1 MAASSYDDRRTP
13 VVYRGERVPGLY
25 VRRDSSGAER
35 FELRRKLG
43 GKAVR
48 RTLDA
53 STVTDAIVEARR
65 VSVKV
70 ENTASLVGSPSTTLA
85 ELRDGFAD
93 WSASR
98 ASTIA
103 PSTRA
108 LYLTRIDTHALR
120 ILGRS
125 TRAADIGT
133 THLRTMIDTLR
144 NERASGSS
152 VRGVVT
158 ATSAMFRYAVRRGI
172 VATNPVRL
180 LERGDR
186 PSGKRQTEPRYLD
199 RKQIDLLLAEL
210 GDEYRPIAATLAF
223 AGLRVSEAL
232 ALRWRDV
239 DLNAGVLQV
248 RGTKTAG
255 SVARVPIIDVLAAEL
270 RKHRS
275 RLAGRGLQLTRPD
288 GLVFTQDRRNVLR
301 AVYRAGGDAG
311 LNPEGVEKIGCHD
324 LRHSCAGLLFAA
336 GMSAPTVAAVLRHAD
351 TRTTLTTYAGLVETD
366 RADLRRDLDVAFAG
380 GEQ

>member
-1 MAASSYDDRRTP
+1 MPTSSYDDRRSP

-25 VRRDSSGAER
+25 VRRDSDSGQR
-35 FELRRKLG
+35 FELRRKVG

-53 STVTDAIVEARR
+53 TTVTDAIAEARR
-65 VSVKV
+65 VTVKV
-70 ENTASLVGSPSTTLA
+70 ENAASLVGSTSTTLA

-108 LYLTRIDTHALR
+108 LYLTRLDTHALR

-125 TRAADIGT
+125 TKASDVT
-133 THLRTMIDTLR
+133 TAHLRTMIDKLKVE
-144 NERASGSS
+144 NASGSS

-158 ATSAMFRYAVRRGI
+158 ATSALFRYAVRRGI
-172 VATNPVRL
+172 VPTNPVRL

-186 PSGKRQTEPRYLD
+186 PTAKRQTEPRYLD
-199 RKQIDLLLAEL
+199 RPQIDRLLAEL
-210 GDEYRPIAATLAF
+210 GDEYRPIAAALAF

-232 ALRWRDV
+232 ALRWCDV
-239 DLNAGVLQV
+239 DIKVGTLHV
-248 RGTKTAG
+248 RGTKTRG
-255 SVARVPIIDVLAAEL
+255 SDAPVPIADPLAVEL
-270 RKHRS
+270 RDHRT
-275 RLAGRGLQLTRPD
+275 RLAERGLHLTRPD
-288 GLVFTQDRRNVLR
+288 ALVFTQTRRNVLR
-301 AVYRAGGDAG
+301 AVNRAGDNAG
-311 LNPEGVEKIGCHD
+311 LNPEGIEKVGCHD

-336 GMSAPTVAAVLRHAD
+336 GVTAPTVAAVLRHAD
-351 TRTTLTTYAGLVETD
+351 TRTTLTTYAGLVETN
-366 RADLRRDLDVAFAG
+366 RTELRRDLNVAFG
-380 GEQ
+380 GGKG

>member
-1 MAASSYDDRRTP
+1 MSTSSYDDRRAP

-25 VRRDSSGAER
+25 VRRDRDGAER
-35 FELRRKLG
+35 FELRRKVG

-53 STVTDAIVEARR
+53 QTVTDAIQEARR

-70 ENTASLVGSPSTTLA
+70 ENTASLVGSTSTTLG
-85 ELRDGFAD
+85 ELRDGFGD
-93 WSASR
+93 WTASK

-103 PSTRA
+103 PSTRD
-108 LYLTRIDTHALR
+108 LYLTRLDAHALR

-125 TRAADIGT
+125 TRASDVTAA
-133 THLRTMIDTLR
+133 HLRTMIDRLR
-144 NERASGSS
+144 NDGASGSS

-158 ATSAMFRYAVRRGI
+158 AVSAMFRYAVRRGI
-172 VATNPVRL
+172 VGANPVRL

-199 RKQIDLLLAEL
+199 RAQIDALLDEL
-210 GDEYRPIAATLAF
+210 GDEYRPIVAALAF

-239 DLNAGVLQV
+239 DLKGAMLYVA
-248 RGTKTAG
+248 GTKTAG
-255 SVARVPIIDVLAAEL
+255 SAATVPMIEPLVDEL
-270 RKHRS
+270 KAHRS
-275 RLAGRGLQLTRPD
+275 TLAGKGLHLTRAD
-288 GLVFTQDRRNVLR
+288 AFVFTQHRRNVLR
-301 AVYRAGGDAG
+301 AVYKAGDDAG
-311 LNPEGVEKIGCHD
+311 LNPEGAERVGCHD

-336 GMSAPTVAAVLRHAD
+336 GQTAPTVAAVLRHAD
-351 TRTTLTTYAGLVETD
+351 TRTTLDTYAGLVESD
-366 RADLRRDLDVAFAG
+366 RQELRKPLDVAFG
-380 GEQ
+380 GAKR